1 MGYMLE
7 TRGLTKRFGRGD
19 QAQDAVADVSL
30 HIREGEVYGLLGP
43 NGAGKST
50 TLKMICGMLRP
61 TAGEILFAGHA
72 WRREDLYAIGSL
84 IEEAPLYPNL
94 TARENLRVRTT
105 LLGLPE
111 SRLDEVLAA
120 VDLADTGKKRAG
132 RFSMGMRRRLGLA
145 LALIARPRLLVLDE
159 PTNGLDPIGIEELR
173 DQIRG
178 FAAAGTTVIVSS
190 HILSEVQQMADT
202 IGIIYG
208 GRLAYEDALR
218 PGQDLEELFMSVCR
232 EGRRARGAAAAR
244 RARPLVSLRAEA
256 LKSRHAAPVRLA
268 VLMALPMPLR
278 GAMPY
283 RGVQIFSAWN
293 YWYALFLPVSLS
305 LVVACV
311 ARADARTR
319 MRGLLGLGFPLGR
332 AWWAKALWCLALC
345 TLSNLVVFGIYLAG
359 SAFSSQGLTAAGTLT
374 MLLCALANTV
384 TAAWMIPAGLFL
396 TARLGMLAGIFCPRA
411 AQLVGGFAWSLVP
424 LPQLFPPSA
433 SMVIPTSFIPVLPS
447 GEPLAADIALGGALT
462 ADGMLTLAGLAVCA
476 LAFAALTAA
485 GAARKAHTEK
495 R

>member
-1 MGYMLE
+1 M
-7 TRGLTKRFGRGD
+7 T
-19 QAQDAVADVSL
+19 
-30 HIREGEVYGLLGP
+30 GEKGGLL
-43 NGAGKST
+43 AG
-50 TLKMICGMLRP
+50 
-61 TAGEILFAGHA
+61 
-72 WRREDLYAIGSL
+72 
-84 IEEAPLYPNL
+84 
-94 TARENLRVRTT
+94 
-105 LLGLPE
+105 
-111 SRLDEVLAA
+111 
-120 VDLADTGKKRAG
+120 
-132 RFSMGMRRRLGLA
+132 
-145 LALIARPRLLVLDE
+145 
-159 PTNGLDPIGIEELR
+159 
-173 DQIRG
+173 
-178 FAAAGTTVIVSS
+178 
-190 HILSEVQQMADT
+190 
-202 IGIIYG
+202 
-208 GRLAYEDALR
+208 
-218 PGQDLEELFMSVCR
+218 
-232 EGRRARGAAAAR
+232 
-244 RARPLVSLRAEA
+244 LRAEA

-268 VLMALPMPLR
+268 VLMALPMPLL

-293 YWYALFLPVSLS
+293 YWYALFLPVCLS

-396 TARLGMLAGIFCPRA
+396 TARLGMLAG
-411 AQLVGGFAWSLVP
+411 GFAWSLMP

-447 GEPLAADIALGGALT
+447 GEPLAADMALGGAL
-462 ADGMLTLAGLAVCA
+462 ASDGMLTLAGLAVCA
-476 LAFAALTAA
+476 IAFAALTAA
-485 GAARKAHTEK
+485 GAAWFARSEE

>member
-1 MGYMLE
+1 M
-7 TRGLTKRFGRGD
+7 T
-19 QAQDAVADVSL
+19 
-30 HIREGEVYGLLGP
+30 GEKGGLL
-43 NGAGKST
+43 AG
-50 TLKMICGMLRP
+50 
-61 TAGEILFAGHA
+61 
-72 WRREDLYAIGSL
+72 
-84 IEEAPLYPNL
+84 
-94 TARENLRVRTT
+94 
-105 LLGLPE
+105 
-111 SRLDEVLAA
+111 
-120 VDLADTGKKRAG
+120 
-132 RFSMGMRRRLGLA
+132 
-145 LALIARPRLLVLDE
+145 
-159 PTNGLDPIGIEELR
+159 
-173 DQIRG
+173 
-178 FAAAGTTVIVSS
+178 
-190 HILSEVQQMADT
+190 
-202 IGIIYG
+202 
-208 GRLAYEDALR
+208 
-218 PGQDLEELFMSVCR
+218 
-232 EGRRARGAAAAR
+232 
-244 RARPLVSLRAEA
+244 LRAEA

-268 VLMALPMPLR
+268 VLMALPMPLL

-283 RGVQIFSAWN
+283 WGVQIFSAWN
-293 YWYALFLPVSLS
+293 YWYALFLPVALS

-345 TLSNLVVFGIYLAG
+345 ALSNLVVFGIYLAG

-396 TARLGMLAGIFCPRA
+396 TARLGMLAG
-411 AQLVGGFAWSLVP
+411 GFAWSLMP

-447 GEPLAADIALGGALT
+447 GEPLAADMALGGALA

-485 GAARKAHTEK
+485 GAAWFARSEE

>member
-1 MGYMLE
+1 M
-7 TRGLTKRFGRGD
+7 T
-19 QAQDAVADVSL
+19 
-30 HIREGEVYGLLGP
+30 GEKGALL
-43 NGAGKST
+43 AG
-50 TLKMICGMLRP
+50 
-61 TAGEILFAGHA
+61 
-72 WRREDLYAIGSL
+72 
-84 IEEAPLYPNL
+84 
-94 TARENLRVRTT
+94 
-105 LLGLPE
+105 
-111 SRLDEVLAA
+111 
-120 VDLADTGKKRAG
+120 
-132 RFSMGMRRRLGLA
+132 
-145 LALIARPRLLVLDE
+145 
-159 PTNGLDPIGIEELR
+159 
-173 DQIRG
+173 
-178 FAAAGTTVIVSS
+178 
-190 HILSEVQQMADT
+190 
-202 IGIIYG
+202 
-208 GRLAYEDALR
+208 
-218 PGQDLEELFMSVCR
+218 
-232 EGRRARGAAAAR
+232 
-244 RARPLVSLRAEA
+244 LRAEA

-268 VLMALPMPLR
+268 VLMALPMPLL

-319 MRGLLGLGFPLGR
+319 MRGLLGLGFPLKR

-396 TARLGMLAGIFCPRA
+396 TARLGMLAG
-411 AQLVGGFAWSLVP
+411 GFAWSLVP

-447 GEPLAADIALGGALT
+447 GEPLAADMALGGALA

-485 GAARKAHTEK
+485 GAAWFARSEE